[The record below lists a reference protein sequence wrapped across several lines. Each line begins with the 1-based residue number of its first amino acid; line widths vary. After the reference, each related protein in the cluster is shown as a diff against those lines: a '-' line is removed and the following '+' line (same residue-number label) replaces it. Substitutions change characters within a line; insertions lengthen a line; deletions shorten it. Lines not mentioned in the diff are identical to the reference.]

1 MCECLCQNTFSI
13 SISTHQALQSGT
25 YVFVLYL
32 HSNVSFGRYIYDID
46 GNINT
51 LNYQIDATDASAK
64 ENATRR
70 KRNGK
75 NYDTIKSTNPF
86 VHTPRVVSDL
96 FIITMIAYFL
106 P

>member
-13 SISTHQALQSGT
+13 SISAHQALQSGT

-51 LNYQIDATDASAK
+51 LNYQIVATDASAK

-75 NYDTIKSTNPF
+75 K
-86 VHTPRVVSDL
+86 L
-96 FIITMIAYFL
+96 
-106 P
+106 